1 MKPHITMLTT
11 FYPPY
16 NFGGDGIGVQRLSTA
31 LAKYGF
37 DITIVHN
44 ADAYLMQAKKE
55 PPPAPPPPEG
65 IRVVSLTSDLGTTA
79 SLITHQTGRPLA
91 HHSQLKQLLSP
102 ETTDVTWFHN
112 VSLVGGP
119 GLLSYGAGL
128 KIYEAHEHW
137 LVCPSHVLWR
147 FDRELCDSRQCLKCV
162 LSYKRPPQMWRYTG
176 YLDRQAREVDLF
188 IAKSEFSRAKHR
200 EFGFKQDMKVAPYF
214 LPDANA
220 EDIAAGPAHDKPF
233 FLFVGRLEKIKGV
246 QDIIPTFA
254 GETGTDLVIIGDGEY
269 AATLREQAKG
279 MPRVKFLGRKPPES
293 LPPFYR
299 DALALITP
307 SLCFETFGIVLI
319 EAFRLGL
326 PVIARRLGPFPE
338 IIEKARAGLLFE
350 TEAELREAIG
360 ALEKDSHRRAEMS
373 RTAKQSFVTHWSEAA
388 VMRRY
393 FKLLED
399 AARRKG
405 LSQLADIFKERSLS

>member
-1 MKPHITMLTT
+1 MKPRITMLTT

-31 LAKYGF
+31 LAKHGF

-44 ADAYLMQAKKE
+44 ADAYLMQAGKE
-55 PPPAPPPPEG
+55 PPPVSPPPQG
-65 IRVVSLTSDLGTTA
+65 IRVVSLSSNLGRMA

-91 HHSQLKQLLSP
+91 HHSQLSQLLSP
-102 ETTDVTWFHN
+102 EATDVTWFHN

-128 KIYEAHEHW
+128 KVYEAHEHW

-147 FDRELCDSRQCLKCV
+147 FDRELCDSRQCMRCV
-162 LSYKRPPQMWRYTG
+162 LSYKRPPQAWRYTG

-188 IAKSEFSRAKHR
+188 IAKSEFSRAKHA
-200 EFGFKQDMKVAPYF
+200 EFGFKHDMKVAPYF
-214 LPDANA
+214 LPEVNAQDAPA
-220 EDIAAGPAHDKPF
+220 EPAHAKPF

-246 QDIIPTFA
+246 QDIIPAFG
-254 GETGTDLVIIGDGEY
+254 GETGPDLVIIGDGEY
-269 AATLREQAKG
+269 ASTLREQAKG
-279 MPRVKFLGRKPPES
+279 MSRVKFLGRKPPES
-293 LPPFYR
+293 LPPYYR

-338 IIEKARAGLLFE
+338 IVEKGRAGLLFQ
-350 TEAELREAIG
+350 TEAELREAISN
-360 ALEKDSHRRAEMS
+360 LEQDQRRRAEMS
-373 RTAKQSFVTHWSEAA
+373 KMAKQSFLRHWSEAA

-393 FKLLED
+393 FELLEE
-399 AARRKG
+399 AARKKG
-405 LSQLADIFKERSLS
+405 LTRLADTFKERSAT